1 MPSPLVKL
9 LTDKFFVYFARM
21 HKYLLKL
28 AIDINIKNKWRI
40 RDRSRSI
47 GIGGSLPQHSK

>member
-1 MPSPLVKL
+1 MPSPLVNL

-40 RDRSRSI
+40 RDRSRSV
-47 GIGGSLPQHSK
+47 GTGGSLPQHSK